1 MLFRSIHTVVEYDF
15 EVEADSPQ
23 EAEELGWAYEDF
35 YFTGQV
41 YSINVEEIHYAE
53 EDNE

>member
-1 MLFRSIHTVVEYDF
+1 MPTYAIHTVVEYDF

-41 YSINVEEIHYAE
+41 YSIGVEEIYEAE